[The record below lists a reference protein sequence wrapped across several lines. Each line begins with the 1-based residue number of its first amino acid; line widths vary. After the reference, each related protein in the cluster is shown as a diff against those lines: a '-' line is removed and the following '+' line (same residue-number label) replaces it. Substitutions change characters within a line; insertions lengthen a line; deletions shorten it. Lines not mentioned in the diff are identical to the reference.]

1 MLQNIAALTLSWL
14 KSFKPEVSIDKVIT
28 TDGQEFDM
36 PSDFKATVE
45 GNLTYTHRAEDVF
58 NLFDDGKFNI
68 IRGVKLW
75 KDMTGQTLKESK
87 RVMAIAEIAYL
98 IGIEEEKA
106 RTERDE
112 GSDIADRLAEI
123 DDSTMIENYLLS
135 SDEDHPHLAED
146 TLTMS
151 KLG

>member
-75 KDMTGQTLKESK
+75 KDMTGESLKESK
-87 RVMAIAEIAYL
+87 RVMGIAQIAYL

-106 RTERDE
+106 RTERK
-112 GSDIADRLAEI
+112 ARAENKY
-123 DDSTMIENYLLS
+123 STMGEFYHLS
-135 SDEDHPHLAED
+135 SDEDHPYLAED